1 MTSVVVFDYGFGN
14 VRSMVRALANL
25 DLDVTLTSDH
35 RQALEADGL
44 VVPGVGAFGACMEG
58 LKSVGGDRV
67 IKDRLRAGRPVLGVC
82 VGEQIMFERGMEH
95 GDGTPGLG
103 LIKGDV
109 ELLDADVVPHMGW
122 DTVEAPEGSVLLKGV
137 ENERFYFVHS
147 FAAMSASPA
156 DTSADQLDFGDA
168 EEHVTRIRARQSQQ
182 SQNRKFKSVIARSV
196 ERPKTVQRNERYDM
210 SLTLLPAVDVRDGK
224 AVRLRQGESGSE
236 TDYGSPL
243 EAARTWVES
252 GAEWIHLV
260 DLDAAFGTGNNRDQL
275 RAIVKELGDKVNIE
289 MSGGVRDDASLDAAL
304 EAGAARVNIG
314 TAALENPDWTASVI
328 KKYGDRV
335 AVGLDVRGHT
345 LAARGW
351 VKEGGDLFETMKF
364 LDSVGCSRYVVT
376 DVARDG
382 MMSGPN
388 IELLREVASR
398 TDAKVTASGGISKL
412 DDLRNIKE
420 LAELGVD
427 AAILGKS
434 LYARAFTLE
443 EALEV
448 AR

>member
-147 FAAMSASPA
+147 FAAMSASAADSWPPTNVDRCSPRSSIRRNPPKPA
-156 DTSADQLDFGDA
+156 RSCC
-168 EEHVTRIRARQSQQ
+168 VTGSRRSERGFVQGNRN
-182 SQNRKFKSVIARSV
+182 NRKIVNS
-196 ERPKTVQRNERYDM
+196 
-210 SLTLLPAVDVRDGK
+210 
-224 AVRLRQGESGSE
+224 
-236 TDYGSPL
+236 
-243 EAARTWVES
+243 
-252 GAEWIHLV
+252 
-260 DLDAAFGTGNNRDQL
+260 NR
-275 RAIVKELGDKVNIE
+275 
-289 MSGGVRDDASLDAAL
+289 
-304 EAGAARVNIG
+304 
-314 TAALENPDWTASVI
+314 
-328 KKYGDRV
+328 
-335 AVGLDVRGHT
+335 
-345 LAARGW
+345 
-351 VKEGGDLFETMKF
+351 
-364 LDSVGCSRYVVT
+364 
-376 DVARDG
+376 
-382 MMSGPN
+382 
-388 IELLREVASR
+388 
-398 TDAKVTASGGISKL
+398 
-412 DDLRNIKE
+412 
-420 LAELGVD
+420 
-427 AAILGKS
+427 
-434 LYARAFTLE
+434 
-443 EALEV
+443 
-448 AR
+448 

>member
-67 IKDRLRAGRPVLGVC
+67 IKARLRAGRPVLGVC

-103 LIKGDV
+103 LSKGDG

-168 EEHVTRIRARQSQQ
+168 EEHVTWCTYGRSRFVAAYERGPLFATQ
-182 SQNRKFKSVIARSV
+182 FHPEKSA
-196 ERPKTVQRNERYDM
+196 
-210 SLTLLPAVDVRDGK
+210 
-224 AVRLRQGESGSE
+224 
-236 TDYGSPL
+236 
-243 EAARTWVES
+243 
-252 GAEWIHLV
+252 
-260 DLDAAFGTGNNRDQL
+260 
-275 RAIVKELGDKVNIE
+275 
-289 MSGGVRDDASLDAAL
+289 
-304 EAGAARVNIG
+304 EAGAQ
-314 TAALENPDWTASVI
+314 
-328 KKYGDRV
+328 
-335 AVGLDVRGHT
+335 
-345 LAARGW
+345 
-351 VKEGGDLFETMKF
+351 
-364 LDSVGCSRYVVT
+364 
-376 DVARDG
+376 
-382 MMSGPN
+382 
-388 IELLREVASR
+388 LLRNWVA
-398 TDAKVTASGGISKL
+398 T
-412 DDLRNIKE
+412 
-420 LAELGVD
+420 
-427 AAILGKS
+427 
-434 LYARAFTLE
+434 F
-443 EALEV
+443 
-448 AR
+448 